1 MGNTQLGGTVGD
13 IESAP
18 FIEAMRQFQFRV
30 GHENFAVLHVSL
42 IPVVG
47 GEQKTKPTQA
57 TVRDLRSLGLFPDLV
72 SFPHLALSSSAS
84 QEIRVGLTMVFY
96 PFSNQIACRCVEE
109 LERATMDKVS
119 MFCHVKPE
127 QVMGVHNVN
136 STYHVPLLLREQGL
150 VDYLT
155 KRLELGSVDV
165 GAKGR
170 ARGDNLLGRWK
181 QLTSG

>member
-1 MGNTQLGGTVGD
+1 
-13 IESAP
+13 
-18 FIEAMRQFQFRV
+18 
-30 GHENFAVLHVSL
+30 
-42 IPVVG
+42 
-47 GEQKTKPTQA
+47 
-57 TVRDLRSLGLFPDLV
+57 
-72 SFPHLALSSSAS
+72 
-84 QEIRVGLTMVFY
+84 
-96 PFSNQIACRCVEE
+96 
-109 LERATMDKVS
+109 MDKVS